1 MTRGRVAATE
11 IRGVMH
17 SPAFRADDDRGRF
30 VKLHS
35 AGDDRFWPAKWDEI
49 YYSTSRRGVIRGMH
63 LQLPP
68 HDHHKAVHCLA
79 GEALDVVVDLRAD
92 SPTFGE
98 HAALELDGDRPELV
112 VVPPGC
118 AHGFQAL
125 TDGTVMVYLV
135 STVHEPTADT
145 GIRWDSFGCRWPVD
159 SPTVSERDRALPTFG
174 AFSTTPH
181 LPWRA

>member
-1 MTRGRVAATE
+1 MTHGRVDATE
-11 IRGVMH
+11 IRGVVH
-17 SPAFRADDDRGRF
+17 SPAFHADDGRGRF

-35 AGDDRFWPAKWDEI
+35 AGDDRFWPAAWDEI

-79 GEALDVVVDLRAD
+79 GEAVDVVVDVRAD
-92 SPTFGE
+92 SPTFGR
-98 HAALELDGDRPELV
+98 HSVIELSGERPELV

-135 STVHEPTADT
+135 STVHEPNADS
-145 GIRWDSFGCRWPVD
+145 GVRWDSFACEWPID
-159 SPTVSERDRALPTFG
+159 ETTMSDRDRALPPFDVFTATAHG
-174 AFSTTPH
+174 
-181 LPWRA
+181 PWRS